1 MATTHEDR
9 LRELTAENALTDA
22 ERAACLAGAE
32 ALRLVREAMAL
43 TRDAKIARLIDDIV
57 SCADEADG
65 RKADAR
71 AYCEKLAALL
81 SAPVAQAHENGRL

>member
-32 ALRLVREAMAL
+32 ALRLVREAI
-43 TRDAKIARLIDDIV
+43 K
-57 SCADEADG
+57 G
-65 RKADAR
+65 RCPWCHTVWTSQEFCCRQMQAAR
-71 AYCEKLAALL
+71 ALLAFPL
-81 SAPVAQAHENGRL
+81 PEVPK

>member
-1 MATTHEDR
+1 M
-9 LRELTAENALTDA
+9 
-22 ERAACLAGAE
+22 
-32 ALRLVREAMAL
+32 

-65 RKADAR
+65 GKDDAR
-71 AYCEKLAALL
+71 AYCEKLVALL